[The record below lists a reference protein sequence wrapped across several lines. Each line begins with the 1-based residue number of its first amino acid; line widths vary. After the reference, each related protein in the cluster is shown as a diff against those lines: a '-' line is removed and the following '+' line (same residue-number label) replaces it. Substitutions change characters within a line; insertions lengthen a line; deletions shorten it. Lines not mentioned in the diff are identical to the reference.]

1 MKQDVEIYTRGTK
14 HCRKRKRERGER
26 ERERERLKCGGMEEK
41 IEDIKIKN
49 RVVVFLAEEQ

>member
-26 ERERERLKCGGMEEK
+26 ERERLKCGGMEEK
-41 IEDIKIKN
+41 IGDIKIKN
-49 RVVVFLAEEQ
+49 RVVVFLAEEL

>member
-26 ERERERLKCGGMEEK
+26 LKCGGMEEN
-41 IEDIKIKN
+41 IGDMKIKN
-49 RVVVFLAEEQ
+49 RVVVFLAEEL